1 LEEILMQLESVV
13 VDFGSAF
20 LEAVKER
27 RTALICA
34 AAVALMAI
42 GVFHAPSGP
51 VLLGCGGAV
60 TMLVFW
66 GCVKRVLKK

>member
-1 LEEILMQLESVV
+1 MLSESAI

-20 LEAVKER
+20 IDSLKER
-27 RTALICA
+27 RTAFVCA
-34 AAVALMAI
+34 GAVALMAI

-60 TMLVFW
+60 TILVFW
-66 GCVKRVLKK
+66 GYVKRVAKK

>member
-1 LEEILMQLESVV
+1 MQSESVV
-13 VDFGSAF
+13 VDIGSAF

-27 RTALICA
+27 RTAFICA
-34 AAVALMAI
+34 SAVALMAI
-42 GVFHAPSGP
+42 GVFHAPYTP

-66 GCVKRVLKK
+66 GCLRRVLDKQ

>member
-1 LEEILMQLESVV
+1 M
-13 VDFGSAF
+13 DMGSAF
-20 LEAVKER
+20 VEAVKER
-27 RTALICA
+27 RAALVCA
-34 AAVALMAI
+34 AAVAVMAI
-42 GVFHAPSGP
+42 GVFHAPSAP